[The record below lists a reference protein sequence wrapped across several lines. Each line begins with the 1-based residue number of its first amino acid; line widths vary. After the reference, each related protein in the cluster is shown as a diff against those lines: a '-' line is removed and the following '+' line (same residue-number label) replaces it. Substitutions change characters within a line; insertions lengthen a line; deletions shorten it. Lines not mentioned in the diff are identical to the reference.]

1 MKMKRLVSLMLA
13 LLLISTMAVVSVT
26 AADTS
31 KVTAGAYYN
40 QGEDSGRGYA
50 NSVYSG
56 SDLGA
61 NYSPSSTTW
70 KVWSPAA
77 SKVQLK
83 LYKTGTDRENGAGVI
98 GTYDLTKGS
107 SSVWSKTL
115 TGDYKN
121 VYYTYLIT
129 AKNVAGTVVT
139 NETQDVY
146 SKAVGANGNRSMVV
160 DLDSTDPEGW
170 NNDKHV
176 TFGTKTEAAVWELHI
191 RDFSA
196 DPDSGVSD
204 ENRGAYLAF
213 TEGGTTYKKQGTVKT
228 CMDYLVENNINTV
241 QIMPMADF
249 DGTDEIYGNSVVD
262 RNWGYNPKN
271 FNVPD
276 GSYSSNAYDGNVRIN
291 ETKQMVQAL
300 HDRGISVVMD
310 VVYNHTAGADG
321 SCFTKTVPGY
331 YYRMSSALAYAN
343 GSGQGNE
350 LATEK
355 GMVRNFI
362 VQSMEYWANE
372 YHIDGFRFD
381 LMGCIDITTLNQA
394 RTKMNAINKNILMYG
409 EPWTGGDSG
418 IPAGTGPTEDNTN
431 KLSDGVGVFSGKFRS
446 AATRVATTGSA
457 SQGWIGGVTDWSGGT
472 ATVVAGI
479 KGAVHD
485 ASYKSKTV
493 NFIDCHDDLTVWDKI
508 TGAYT
513 KSGEGKASSTTAPN
527 VNSTAANYT
536 GTLKLAGALALT
548 SQGIS
553 FFNAGTEFARTK
565 QGQANSYNSPDYVE
579 QGGQRVA
586 INMLDWKRVSTY
598 KEVVDYYKGLR
609 QINEVYSAFNDD
621 GTTAANSM
629 SFMSQTGTF
638 IAYTINNNKSGQW
651 GKVAVLLNSG
661 NGAATANLSGSWV
674 VVANDKKAGITNLGT
689 ASGSYSVPAHS
700 AAILVEA
707 SSFNNLSQNKFSYG
721 TLTTNHHVNGKTT
734 TVKSYYR
741 VGTKYTAVKDAS
753 LLKNYNVR
761 VEGTPSGT
769 FNGDTTVDYYYE
781 ANGKSYG
788 DLTVQY
794 LDQNNKKLTPD
805 MVYTLEKGEK
815 YSIPVCTIQSY
826 QLNTASY
833 PANTTGTFDGNAK
846 TITFKYKPLAS
857 QTTKVHYHKTN
868 NWTSVTCYAYTDD
881 GQEPNGVW
889 SKNPTMQADPEKGS
903 GWYVCTLN
911 VPACRVM
918 FHPRSGSGQE
928 PGQNE
933 PGYSVGGECFIDKGV
948 VTYEST
954 ITTSYIDIDSGKQLK
969 ADSSATAVKKNT
981 DQYTTTGDDTLGKLV
996 ETPANAAG
1004 FYQPG
1009 TTNVVYLYKTK
1020 EDQPTTAP
1028 PTTVPA
1034 TEPPTSTTPVTV
1046 PQEGTTA
1053 PVTMG
1058 DSNLLGDANCDK
1070 NISIK
1075 DVTYIQQ
1082 YIVNLTFFDARSL
1095 RNSDVDG
1102 NNIVNIKDASLI
1114 QRWLAKIPV
1123 SYPIGEEIKDAPV
1136 VVPTAAPTDA
1146 PTAAPTEAPQPQTDP
1161 ATDAPT
1167 EPEPEPEPTDPV
1179 PPEPEYRTVMFSNN
1193 KFWSGQI
1200 YCYHWF
1206 DGEDPGNWPG
1216 DAMTEAGTNEYGEG
1230 QWSIEVPVGCNVIF
1244 TNGESQTADT
1254 VFTGSETG
1262 FFPAYPEAKDDL
1274 GHFLVDSW

>member
-50 NSVYSG
+50 SSVYSG

-77 SKVQLK
+77 TKVQLK

-176 TFGTKTEAAVWELHI
+176 TFGTKTESAVWELHI

-565 QGQANSYNSPDYVE
+565 QGQANSYNSSDTY
-579 QGGQRVA
+579 
-586 INMLDWKRVSTY
+586 NMLDWKRANTY
-598 KEVVDYYKGLR
+598 KNVVEYYKGLR
-609 QINEVYSAFNDD
+609 QINEVYSPLNNDN
-621 GTTAANSM
+621 GASL
-629 SFMSQTGTF
+629 SFSSQTGTL
-638 IAYTINNNKSGQW
+638 IAFTMTNGKSGEW
-651 GKVAVLLNSG
+651 NKMAVLLNSG
-661 NGAATANLSGSWV
+661 GNAASATLPSSGWKVIAN
-674 VVANDKKAGITNLGT
+674 ADKAGLTSLSDVNG
-689 ASGSYSVPAHS
+689 SSYSVPAHS
-700 AAILVEA
+700 AAILVDSA
-707 SSFNNLSQNKFSYG
+707 SFGNLNKQFKYG
-721 TLTTNHHVNGKTT
+721 TLTVKHHIDGNVTT
-734 TVKSYYR
+734 EKALYR
-741 VGTKYTAVKDAS
+741 IGTKYTAIKKS
-753 LLKNYNVR
+753 ELLNNYSVR
-761 VEGTPSGT
+761 TEGTASGT
-769 FNGDTTVDYYYE
+769 FNGDTTVDFYYE
-781 ANGKSYG
+781 KNSKSFGK
-788 DLTVQY
+788 LTVKY
-794 LDQNNKKLTPD
+794 VDQNNKALTPD
-805 MVYTLEKGEK
+805 MVYTLEKGDK
-815 YSIPVCTIQSY
+815 YSIPVCAIQSY
-826 QLNTASY
+826 QLNTAQY
-833 PANTTGTFDGNAK
+833 PSNTTGTFDGNAK

-857 QTTKVHYHKTN
+857 QKTIVHYHKTN
-868 NWTSVTCYAYTDD
+868 SWSTVCCYAYTDD
-881 GQEPNGVW
+881 GVEPNGSW
-889 SKNPTMQADPEKGS
+889 SKNPAMTKDTAKGN
-903 GWYVCTLN
+903 GWYTCTLN

-918 FHPRSGSGQE
+918 FHPKTGSGQE

-933 PGYSVGGECFIDKGV
+933 PGYSVGGECYIDGGV

-954 ITTSYIDIDSGKQLK
+954 IVTSYIDIDTGEQLK
-969 ADSSATAVKKNT
+969 ADSSTTAVKKNT
-981 DQYTTTGDDTLGKLV
+981 DQYTTQGDNSLGKLV
-996 ETPANAAG
+996 EQPANAAG

-1020 EDQPTTAP
+1020 EDPPTQAPTDAP
-1028 PTTVPA
+1028 PTQA
-1034 TEPPTSTTPVTV
+1034 PTSSSDVSRIL
-1046 PQEGTTA
+1046 
-1053 PVTMG
+1053 G
-1058 DSNLLGDANCDK
+1058 DSNLDK
-1070 NISIK
+1070 NVSIK
-1075 DVTYIQQ
+1075 DATFIQR
-1082 YIVNLTFFDARSL
+1082 YLVNLDSFNDDNY
-1095 RNSDVDG
+1095 RNANVNGDKE
-1102 NNIVNIKDASLI
+1102 VNIKDASLI
-1114 QRWLAKIPV
+1114 QRWLVNIEVEYK
-1123 SYPIGEEIKDAPV
+1123 IGE
-1136 VVPTAAPTDA
+1136 
-1146 PTAAPTEAPQPQTDP
+1146 
-1161 ATDAPT
+1161 
-1167 EPEPEPEPTDPV
+1167 
-1179 PPEPEYRTVMFSNN
+1179 
-1193 KFWSGQI
+1193 
-1200 YCYHWF
+1200 
-1206 DGEDPGNWPG
+1206 
-1216 DAMTEAGTNEYGEG
+1216 
-1230 QWSIEVPVGCNVIF
+1230 VI
-1244 TNGESQTADT
+1244 A
-1254 VFTGSETG
+1254 
-1262 FFPAYPEAKDDL
+1262 
-1274 GHFLVDSW
+1274 